1 MGNSEYEKGFIT
13 FEEMK
18 EVWLE
23 CCEGGEHDVKRK
35 S

>member
-18 EVWLE
+18 
-23 CCEGGEHDVKRK
+23 GRK
-35 S
+35 YGWNVMRVEKMT